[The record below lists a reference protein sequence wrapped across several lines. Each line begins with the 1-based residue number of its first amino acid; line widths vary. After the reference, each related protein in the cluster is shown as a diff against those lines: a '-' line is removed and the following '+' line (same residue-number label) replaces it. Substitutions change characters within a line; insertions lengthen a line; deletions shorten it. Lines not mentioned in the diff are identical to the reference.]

1 MNITKCSKCN
11 CKIYI
16 GKSSC
21 NPRELGVLHLKS
33 NTYVCQPCFE
43 GLCFTDQLDDDDQPK
58 PEPEPEPEPE
68 PTTQRLMQC
77 TQCKQSYPFN
87 LHNCTHCNCPNPMM
101 IRKQKKRKRKN
112 KHK

>member
-77 TQCKQSYPFN
+77 TQCK
-87 LHNCTHCNCPNPMM
+87 
-101 IRKQKKRKRKN
+101 
-112 KHK
+112 